1 MTGRPPGMSDEEWVA
16 WVREKLAR
24 EEVEAGTESNGHKPS
39 CATTAEAGNG
49 ATFGFWRTFDPTEVF
64 DPGRFFRMNQTTGFS
79 EVFEPPGMTPP
90 PDDPVPPAQAAPNW
104 QLHPIPET
112 GDVGLPFTLFD
123 PSALEG
129 LPIPERRWLVPDW
142 IPMARAT
149 GLYGAGGEG
158 KTLLAQLLGTA
169 CAIDKLWLG
178 LRTRKCRSLLFF
190 AEDDQDEMHIRQAA
204 INEHYGCSFKDLGAM
219 RWAPMLG
226 EDCRLI
232 DFVGPALEAR
242 LTAIFDHLLA
252 QAKDHKPA
260 LIVADT
266 LSDVFAGN
274 ENDRTQ
280 VRQFC
285 RLALGKLGI
294 ETGAAILVPAH
305 PSQAGLA
312 RGTGDSASTA
322 WRGSFRS
329 QLFLSSPSVNGGD
342 PPNPNVRNL
351 MRTKANWAQRDDTIE
366 LRWQH
371 GVFVRTDKPAGIV
384 GSILRS
390 NCEKVTLAL
399 VERMTVENQTLSSNR
414 HSGNY
419 APRVLSERPAK
430 ERDNFL
436 YADFVKA
443 VQALLARGEL
453 INEQYGRPSRPMFKL
468 VRKPQ
473 PEDHQ

>member
-1 MTGRPPGMSDEEWVA
+1 MSIDA
-16 WVREKLAR
+16 D
-24 EEVEAGTESNGHKPS
+24 
-39 CATTAEAGNG
+39 AEINA
-49 ATFGFWRTFDPTEVF
+49 AH
-64 DPGRFFRMNQTTGFS
+64 
-79 EVFEPPGMTPP
+79 
-90 PDDPVPPAQAAPNW
+90 AQAHQEEQQRKQQTAANSHDSEGAPNW
-104 QLHPIPET
+104 QPGWSP
-112 GDVGLPFTLFD
+112 GDGCNDPPFSLFD
-123 PSALEG
+123 PTALEG
-129 LPIPERRWLVPDW
+129 LPIPERQWMVADW

-158 KTLLAQLLGTA
+158 KTLLAQLLATTCTLG
-169 CAIDKLWLG
+169 KPWLG
-178 LRTRKCRSLLFF
+178 LLTRQCRSLLFF
-190 AEDDQDEMHIRQAA
+190 AEDDRDEMHIRQAA

-242 LTAIFDHLLA
+242 LTAIFDHLLD
-252 QAKDHKPA
+252 QAKEHKPG

-285 RLALGKLGI
+285 RLALGRLGL

-312 RGTGDSASTA
+312 RGTGDSASTT

-329 QLFLSSPSVNGGD
+329 QLFLSSPAVNGGD
-342 PPNPNVRNL
+342 PPDPNLRSL
-351 MRTKANWAQRDDTIE
+351 MRTKANWAQRDDVIE
-366 LRWQH
+366 LRWQK
-371 GVFVRTDKPAGIV
+371 GVFVRTDNSAGIV

-390 NCEKVTLAL
+390 NREQVTLVLIDRTTA
-399 VERMTVENQTLSSNR
+399 ENQPVSSNS

-419 APRVLSERPAK
+419 APRVFAQRPAK
-430 ERDNFL
+430 ERNDFRQ
-436 YADFVKA
+436 ADFVQA
-443 VQALLARGEL
+443 IQALLSRGEL
-453 INEQYGRPSRPMFKL
+453 VNVPYGRKHDERYRLARPI
-468 VRKPQ
+468 Q
-473 PEDHQ
+473 PGNVS